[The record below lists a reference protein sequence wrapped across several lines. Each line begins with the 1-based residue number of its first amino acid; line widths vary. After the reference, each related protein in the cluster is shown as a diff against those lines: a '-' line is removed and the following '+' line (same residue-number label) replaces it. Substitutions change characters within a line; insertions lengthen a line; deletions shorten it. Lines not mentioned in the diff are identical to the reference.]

1 MKKLLLPLLVVGL
14 MSGCAVQQKLSDPIK
29 PEVAKNNMSA
39 ELNSIPA
46 PANGKL
52 TVAVYQFMDKT
63 GQRKSTP
70 GIASFSTA
78 VTQGAEG
85 LLIRALQDV
94 GNGQWFDVVER
105 TNIDDLTK
113 ERLIIKQMRD
123 AYEGPNAQKLMPL
136 SFAGIII
143 EGGIIGY
150 DTGLESGGTGYNW
163 LGIGP
168 STQYSKDIVTISL
181 RAVSVNTGKVLATVT
196 VTKIVYS
203 TSDTVAIF
211 KSIDPNG
218 GSILSQVFAKNTG
231 SQAATAGIFQFES
244 GIVINEAT
252 TLALKSCI
260 ESSVVELIKEGERK
274 KIWDYKTTEPVAQ
287 MAPVVVKLTPVVTA
301 PEVISEP
308 EKKVEVKQPEDMAAK
323 EGVAPPAVATIKAKA
338 EEDQKVL
345 NKLSYLFAKPD
356 DAAQKRWQLP
366 AGTKVTVIP
375 KENGWYFVD
384 DGNKHKG
391 YVQGNNLNE

>member
-1 MKKLLLPLLVVGL
+1 MKKLILSLLVAGL
-14 MSGCAVQQKLSDPIK
+14 MSGCAIQQKLSDPVK
-29 PEVAKNNMSA
+29 PQLAKNEMA
-39 ELNSIPA
+39 KELDSVPP

-52 TVAVYQFMDKT
+52 TVAVYQFQDKT
-63 GQRKSTP
+63 GQRKATP

-78 VTQGAEG
+78 VTQGAET

-94 GNGQWFDVVER
+94 GRGQWFDVVER

-136 SFAGIII
+136 AFAGVII

-150 DTGLESGGTGYNW
+150 DSGLESGGTGYNW

-203 TSDTVAIF
+203 SSDTVAIF
-211 KSIDPNG
+211 KSVDPNG
-218 GSILSQVFAKNTG
+218 GSILSQVLAKNTG

-244 GIVINEAT
+244 GVVVNEAT

-260 ESSVVELIKEGERK
+260 ESSVVELVKEGERK

-287 MAPVVVKLTPVVTA
+287 MAPVVVKPTPVVTA

-391 YVQGNNLNE
+391 YVQGSNLNE

>member
-1 MKKLLLPLLVVGL
+1 MRKLLIPALLMAL
-14 MSGCAVQQKLSDPIK
+14 LSGCAITQKAGLSDYK
-29 PEVAKNNMSA
+29 PEPAKNEMTK
-39 ELNSIPA
+39 ELDSVPP

-52 TVAVYQFMDKT
+52 TVAVYQFQDKT
-63 GQRKSTP
+63 GQRKAVP

-78 VTQGAEG
+78 VTQGADA

-94 GNGQWFDVVER
+94 GHEQWFDVVER
-105 TNIDDLTK
+105 GNIDDLTK

-123 AYEGPNAQKLMPL
+123 AYEGANAQKLMPL
-136 SFAGIII
+136 AFAGIII

-150 DTGLESGGTGYNW
+150 DSGLESGGTGYNW

-203 TSDTVAIF
+203 TSDSIAIF

-218 GSILSQVFAKNTG
+218 GSILSQVIAKNTG

-274 KIWDYKTTEPVAQ
+274 HIWDYKVSVTPVNVTSDSKTD
-287 MAPVVVKLTPVVTA
+287 PVIPMGMSKKTDVPADQAAKVGVVK
-301 PEVISEP
+301 
-308 EKKVEVKQPEDMAAK
+308 
-323 EGVAPPAVATIKAKA
+323 
-338 EEDQKVL
+338 
-345 NKLSYLFAKPD
+345 
-356 DAAQKRWQLP
+356 
-366 AGTKVTVIP
+366 
-375 KENGWYFVD
+375 
-384 DGNKHKG
+384 
-391 YVQGNNLNE
+391 

>member
-1 MKKLLLPLLVVGL
+1 MKKLLLPLLIVGL

-29 PEVAKNNMSA
+29 PQVAKNEMTK
-39 ELNSIPA
+39 ELDSVPP

-52 TVAVYQFMDKT
+52 TVAVYQFQDKT
-63 GQRKSTP
+63 GQRKTVP

-274 KIWDYKTTEPVAQ
+274 KIWDFKQPNPVTSVVPKSD
-287 MAPVVVKLTPVVTA
+287 PVIPVGTTA
-301 PEVISEP
+301 PGSDVPADE
-308 EKKVEVKQPEDMAAK
+308 AAK
-323 EGVAPPAVATIKAKA
+323 MGIVK
-338 EEDQKVL
+338 
-345 NKLSYLFAKPD
+345 
-356 DAAQKRWQLP
+356 
-366 AGTKVTVIP
+366 
-375 KENGWYFVD
+375 
-384 DGNKHKG
+384 
-391 YVQGNNLNE
+391 

>member
-1 MKKLLLPLLVVGL
+1 MALL
-14 MSGCAVQQKLSDPIK
+14 SGCAVQQKLSDPSK
-29 PEVAKNNMSA
+29 PELAKNEMTT
-39 ELNSIPA
+39 ELDSVPA

-52 TVAVYQFMDKT
+52 TVAVYQFQDKT
-63 GQRKSTP
+63 GQRKAVP

-78 VTQGAEG
+78 VTQGADT

-94 GNGQWFDVVER
+94 GHEQWFDVVER
-105 TNIDDLTK
+105 GNIDDLTK

-136 SFAGIII
+136 QFAGIIV

-150 DTGLESGGTGYNW
+150 DSGLESGGTGYNW

-211 KSIDPNG
+211 KSVDPNG

-231 SQAATAGIFQFES
+231 SQAATAGILQFES

-260 ESSVVELIKEGERK
+260 ESAVVELVKEGQRK
-274 KIWDYKTTEPVAQ
+274 HIWDYKTTVTPINTDGNVKGDATIPLGMSTKPDIPADQ
-287 MAPVVVKLTPVVTA
+287 AAKMGVVK
-301 PEVISEP
+301 
-308 EKKVEVKQPEDMAAK
+308 
-323 EGVAPPAVATIKAKA
+323 
-338 EEDQKVL
+338 
-345 NKLSYLFAKPD
+345 
-356 DAAQKRWQLP
+356 
-366 AGTKVTVIP
+366 
-375 KENGWYFVD
+375 
-384 DGNKHKG
+384 
-391 YVQGNNLNE
+391 